1 VVTSGRRPKLNGY
14 VGSTELEEVADA
26 ASCTMGA
33 THEYFV
39 NEHGRLELC
48 PDTCPAVGLQAVV
61 AKTTACAE

>member
-1 VVTSGRRPKLNGY
+1 
-14 VGSTELEEVADA
+14 
-26 ASCTMGA
+26 MGA